1 MQILEK
7 FLLEIM
13 MLVLSANIIGTGKVF
28 IVEGRSFTLVTKS
41 KGPRIDPLGIP
52 PFIITQLEYKYL
64 VALYDFIYFSCLFSV
79 R

>member
-1 MQILEK
+1 MQISEN

-13 MLVLSANIIGTGKVF
+13 TLVLSANIIGTGKVF
-28 IVEGRSFTLVTKS
+28 IVEGKSFTLVTKS

-52 PFIITQLEYKYL
+52 HFIITQLEYKYL
-64 VALYDFIYFSCLFSV
+64 VALYFSCLFSV